1 MDAIEVQPVAGPID
15 ATVSLPGSKSYSNR
29 ALLLAALA
37 EGRSTVTQALFS
49 DDTRYMHRA
58 LTALG
63 IEVQAD
69 ERARHYVVEGQSGRI
84 PAAQAELF
92 TGDAGTAARFLTA
105 AAALGHGTYVID
117 GDERMRKRPIE
128 PLLDGLRQLGVD
140 ARARLDNGCPPVRVV
155 ADGLRGGRARVRGDV
170 SSQYISALLMVGP
183 YAAQGIEIEI
193 VGDLVSAPYV
203 GMTLASMADFGVQAE
218 RDAARW
224 FRVPPNQRYRGRSYA
239 VEPDA
244 SAASYFFAAAAVTG
258 GRVRVEHL
266 GSGSVQGDLG
276 LLDVLEAMGCA
287 VVREADAIELRG
299 PERLRGVEADF
310 TRMGDVATTLAAIAP
325 FADGPVTINGVAQTH
340 YEESDRP
347 VAAATELR
355 RMGIR
360 VEDSFDSLTIYPCE
374 PQPATIETYHYHR
387 IAMSFAV
394 TGLRARGIRIAD
406 PGCVAK
412 TFPDFFQALA
422 SVAATASAG
431 PRAG

>member
-29 ALLLAALA
+29 ALLVAALA

-117 GDERMRKRPIE
+117 GDERMRTRPIE

-140 ARARLDNGCPPVRVV
+140 ARARLDNGCPPVRVG

-360 VEDSFDSLTIYPCE
+360 VEDSFDSLTIYPGE
-374 PQPATIETYHYHR
+374 PQPATIETYHDHR